1 MFKAGTRHNR
11 HTRHTEKSVEKEKKK
26 GGGLGGDG
34 RQKKPYD
41 PRRRANT
48 PDAGMT
54 KRHENVVANTTH
66 APTNQTL
73 TTSNTGA
80 LSC

>member
-26 GGGLGGDG
+26 GGGVGGDDA
-34 RQKKPYD
+34 KKTL
-41 PRRRANT
+41 RSTKEGNT